1 MQLQSELNPN
11 PNSIAMAAIALS
23 TTATAAAPEPPQGV
37 MVRSGSSGE
46 YEEDI
51 DHLCRLFVA
60 RNLVTFDIGRIVCT
74 PGSSSGDNY
83 MSLVKRVTIYDNAA
97 DSDKSEMGKQQ
108 KQKQIKLKLRLAY
121 RFSCCCC
128 CCYYCCCNG
137 GVA

>member
-1 MQLQSELNPN
+1 MQLQSELN
-11 PNSIAMAAIALS
+11 PNSIAMAAIALT

-60 RNLVTFDIGRIVCT
+60 RKLVTFDIGRIVCT

-83 MSLVKRVTIYDNAA
+83 MSLVKRVTIHDNAA

-108 KQKQIKLKLRLAY
+108 KQKEIKLKLRLAY

>member
-1 MQLQSELNPN
+1 
-11 PNSIAMAAIALS
+11 MAAIALT

-51 DHLCRLFVA
+51 DHLYRLFVA
-60 RNLVTFDIGRIVCT
+60 RKLVTFDIGRIVCT

-121 RFSCCCC
+121 RFSSC

-137 GVA
+137 VVA

>member
-11 PNSIAMAAIALS
+11 PNYIAMAAIALT

-60 RNLVTFDIGRIVCT
+60 RKLVTFDIGRIVCT

-108 KQKQIKLKLRLAY
+108 KQKEIKLKLRLAY

>member
-1 MQLQSELNPN
+1 
-11 PNSIAMAAIALS
+11 MAAIALT

-51 DHLCRLFVA
+51 DHLYRLFVA
-60 RNLVTFDIGRIVCT
+60 RKLVTFDIGRIVCT

-121 RFSCCCC
+121 RFSSF

-137 GVA
+137 VVA

>member
-1 MQLQSELNPN
+1 MQFQLQSEFNSN
-11 PNSIAMAAIALS
+11 NSIAMAAIALT

-51 DHLCRLFVA
+51 DHLYRLFVA
-60 RNLVTFDIGRIVCT
+60 RKLVTFDIGRIVCT

-121 RFSCCCC
+121 RFSSC

-137 GVA
+137 VVA